1 MMAGASRLYFLFV
14 VFNSLFLGLNL
25 GYFLPNILLVYLG
38 YQKPTDFLNIILTL
52 VFSGIWFFVQK
63 KILIEKIV
71 NIFTNE
77 NSKHDFEL
85 FQLRFQNSNS
95 FDDKIISLLKK
106 IYENEPDQRQTINE
120 FAKRLD
126 TFTTFTNDREKFR
139 TLLSQYELSV
149 DNEKFYEK
157 IIWQIASILIPAS
170 FGIVGYAFT
179 NGQVNKGPLVAGFLI
194 YLFFLFLFSRFRIS
208 LRLFRDYA
216 LFLEKV
222 IGLYGHTFVYQT
234 HFNKFGVKDKIW
246 PVLKLFGLIYG
257 NTVLYFLITK

>member
-1 MMAGASRLYFLFV
+1 MKGASRFYLVFV
-14 VFNSLFLGLNL
+14 ILNSLFLGLNL
-25 GYFLPNILLVYLG
+25 GYFLPNILLISLG
-38 YQKPTDFLNIILTL
+38 FDKPTDILKIVLT
-52 VFSGIWFFVQK
+52 VIFSGIGFLGERK
-63 KILIEKIV
+63 LLTEKVIK
-71 NIFTNE
+71 TETSE
-77 NSKHDFEL
+77 NDKRDFEAIHS
-85 FQLRFQNSNS
+85 RFQNSNS
-95 FDDKIISLLKK
+95 FDKKIINFLKNL
-106 IYENEPDQRQTINE
+106 YENEPDQRHTIGE

-126 TFTTFTNDREKFR
+126 TFKSIPDDKEKFR
-139 TLLSQYELSV
+139 TLLKQYQLSV
-149 DNEKFYEK
+149 DNEKFYER

-170 FGIVGYAFT
+170 FGIVGYAFS
-179 NGQVNKGPLVAGFLI
+179 NGGVNKGPLVAGFLI